1 MFFSTKGRYG
11 LKAMVDLAIEYG
23 NGPVSALSLAQ
34 RQDISTSYLEQM
46 ISQLK
51 KAGLI
56 IGSRGA
62 YGGYELSRAPEDIY
76 VGTVLRVLEG
86 DTDLVSCVGTENAAC
101 NNACSCSARPLWL
114 KLQGRIN
121 EVLFSTTL
129 ADMAED
135 YKSQLERCGKGDEY
149 HIPMLRRPAP
159 IKMKLMP
166 LASQRFGFSSSF
178 TSNGARAAKRR
189 MICAV
194 SSVEALSTSS
204 ASSCSGAIV

>member
-101 NNACSCSARPLWL
+101 SNACSCSARPLWL

-121 EVLFSTTL
+121 EVLFSTTTSRKRKL
-129 ADMAED
+129 SLKPNCSAV
-135 YKSQLERCGKGDEY
+135 
-149 HIPMLRRPAP
+149 LRSAVSP
-159 IKMKLMP
+159 
-166 LASQRFGFSSSF
+166 SSSAVWAKVLLQL
-178 TSNGARAAKRR
+178 TRKARASV
-189 MICAV
+189 MLPCCAPP
-194 SSVEALSTSS
+194 
-204 ASSCSGAIV
+204 

>member
-101 NNACSCSARPLWL
+101 INACSCSARPLWL
-114 KLQGRIN
+114 KLQCRIN

-149 HIPMLRRPAP
+149 HIPMVRRPAP
-159 IKMKLMP
+159 KG
-166 LASQRFGFSSSF
+166 SY
-178 TSNGARAAKRR
+178 TKRR
-189 MICAV
+189 TINMDKFYADQEI
-194 SSVEALSTSS
+194 EDK
-204 ASSCSGAIV
+204 

>member
-101 NNACSCSARPLWL
+101 SNACSCSARPLWL

-121 EVLFSTTL
+121 AVL
-129 ADMAED
+129 
-135 YKSQLERCGKGDEY
+135 Y
-149 HIPMLRRPAP
+149 
-159 IKMKLMP
+159 
-166 LASQRFGFSSSF
+166 
-178 TSNGARAAKRR
+178 SNGAQARAERLLHQAQNNKY
-189 MICAV
+189 
-194 SSVEALSTSS
+194 
-204 ASSCSGAIV
+204 G

>member
-101 NNACSCSARPLWL
+101 INACSCSA
-114 KLQGRIN
+114 
-121 EVLFSTTL
+121 TL

-149 HIPMLRRPAP
+149 HVPMVRRPAP
-159 IKMKLMP
+159 KG
-166 LASQRFGFSSSF
+166 SY
-178 TSNGARAAKRR
+178 TKRR
-189 MICAV
+189 TINMDKFYADQ
-194 SSVEALSTSS
+194 ETEDK
-204 ASSCSGAIV
+204 